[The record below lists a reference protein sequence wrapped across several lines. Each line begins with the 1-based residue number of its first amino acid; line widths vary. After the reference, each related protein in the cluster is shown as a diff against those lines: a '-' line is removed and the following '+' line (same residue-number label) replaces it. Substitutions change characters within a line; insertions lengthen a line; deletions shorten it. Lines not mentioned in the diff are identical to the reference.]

1 MSESETQTTSRFK
14 LPSSGREFWALV
26 LAVLAVFLLVQIG
39 APVIR
44 NFEFLDPKLRD
55 YFIGMSFAAFPF
67 ILDGSKRLMHRVRV
81 GEEAVL
87 QGSPS
92 WYVTGVL
99 AGALLFAWN
108 QFVSSLAWISL
119 LTLSSA
125 FPDPSTI
132 NVPAEVFVPM
142 QIMAVLVVIVPMC
155 VVASFFAGLQLNRY
169 TRSHVLWA
177 VMLCAVF
184 FFTANMMVNFATNP
198 DLTRSVLGIIAS
210 GGLESLS
217 VLVGMSGIGVVVL
230 ASAGAG
236 VLVSRMRRERPLG
249 QIVEAVRRLPTAE
262 RELLAQE
269 ILQRLQGGP
278 VTAAPGR

>member
-1 MSESETQTTSRFK
+1 MSESEAQTTSRFK

-26 LAVLAVFLLVQIG
+26 LAVLAVFLLVQLG
-39 APVIR
+39 APIIR
-44 NFEFLDPKLRD
+44 TFEFLDPKLRD

-81 GEEAVL
+81 GEDAVL
-87 QGSPS
+87 QGSPA
-92 WYVTGVL
+92 WYVTGVV

-125 FPDPSTI
+125 FPDPSTM
-132 NVPAEVFVPM
+132 NVSAEVFVPL

-198 DLTRSVLGIIAS
+198 ELTRSVLAIAAS
-210 GGLESLS
+210 GGVESLS

-249 QIVEAVRRLPTAE
+249 QIVEAVRRLPTAQ

-269 ILQRLQGGP
+269 ILQRIQGVAVP
-278 VTAAPGR
+278 AATGR

>member
-1 MSESETQTTSRFK
+1 M
-14 LPSSGREFWALV
+14 
-26 LAVLAVFLLVQIG
+26 
-39 APVIR
+39 
-44 NFEFLDPKLRD
+44 
-55 YFIGMSFAAFPF
+55 
-67 ILDGSKRLMHRVRV
+67 
-81 GEEAVL
+81 
-87 QGSPS
+87 
-92 WYVTGVL
+92 
-99 AGALLFAWN
+99 
-108 QFVSSLAWISL
+108 SL

-125 FPDPSTI
+125 YPDPSTI

-177 VMLCAVF
+177 VLLCAAF
-184 FFTANMMVNFATNP
+184 FFMANMMVNFATNP
-198 DLTRSVLGIIAS
+198 ELTRSVLGIVAS
-210 GGLESLS
+210 GGIESVS

-249 QIVEAVRRLPTAE
+249 QIVEAARRLPTAE
-262 RELLAQE
+262 REQRAQE

-278 VTAAPGR
+278 VPAAPGR